1 MAGLTRSKIAYNLEI
16 SPHHYDV
23 VYSPK
28 GIVRYIFSSELYRSK
43 FEEQME
49 KHREKINFSI
59 SNRFGFYTTIDMVAD
74 LKLYTTIEKR
84 GFLIECN
91 GEKIKCPQ
99 DIILNG
105 EMQIIKRLQE

>member
-1 MAGLTRSKIAYNLEI
+1 MAGLTRSNVAYNLEI

-28 GIVRYIFSSELYRSK
+28 GVVRYIFSSELYKNK
-43 FEEQME
+43 FAEKME
-49 KHREKINFSI
+49 ANREKINFSI
-59 SNRFGFYTTIDMVAD
+59 SNRFGFYTTVDLLAD

-84 GFLIECN
+84 GFLVECR
-91 GEKIKCPQ
+91 GEKLKCSE